1 MVPGPATTFLSVED
15 CRAERAEEPLHATTQ
30 MLSSVV
36 MQAVNM
42 PAILN
47 VTEVLVDGKSI
58 LRLNNP
64 ISLERERMAQP
75 KP

>member
-1 MVPGPATTFLSVED
+1 
-15 CRAERAEEPLHATTQ
+15 